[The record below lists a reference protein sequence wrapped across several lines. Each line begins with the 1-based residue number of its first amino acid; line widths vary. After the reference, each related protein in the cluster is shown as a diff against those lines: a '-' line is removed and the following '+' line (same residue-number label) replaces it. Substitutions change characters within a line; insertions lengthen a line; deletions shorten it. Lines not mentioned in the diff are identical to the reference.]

1 MVLSIFRVG
10 ILGLAWWDMLLIPV
24 LGRDRR
30 VFISLRP
37 AWTTEW
43 IVPLQLSL
51 SGSTLKDPAKVCL
64 LYDSRSSL
72 VDRKH

>member
-10 ILGLAWWDMLLIPV
+10 ILGLAWWDML

-43 IVPLQLSL
+43 IVPLQLNL

-64 LYDSRSSL
+64 PYDSRSSR